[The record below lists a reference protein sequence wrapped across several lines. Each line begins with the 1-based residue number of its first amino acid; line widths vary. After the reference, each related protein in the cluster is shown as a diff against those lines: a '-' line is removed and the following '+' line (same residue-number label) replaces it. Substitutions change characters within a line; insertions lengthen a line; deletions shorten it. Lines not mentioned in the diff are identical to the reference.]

1 MSFVI
6 AITNRKGGTGKSTTT
21 VNLAAEFAARG
32 KKTVVIDLDTQAH
45 ATLGLGFSPNKNS
58 STVHSLFCEPGFSLG
73 RALVKTKWDNLFL
86 IPANP
91 MFEHGKVLNN
101 RTLREALLASGII
114 ETFDFILID
123 TPPSLDSLLLNALVA
138 SDYILI
144 PFLPHFLSI
153 EGIKSLARVFLKI
166 ASKENPSLKLLGL
179 VPVMINRRIQQH
191 KKVTENVSNQFG
203 ENKVF
208 PGIRTDI
215 KLVEAFEAHTPIKFH
230 SPGSRGAI
238 DYETLANEVLEEI
251 YRRLGTLEKS

>member
-101 RTLREALLASGII
+101 RTLREALL
-114 ETFDFILID
+114 
-123 TPPSLDSLLLNALVA
+123 A